1 MAPGDSYFYPGQF
14 VRVRIKGYIR
24 NNAMLIPQRAVQ
36 QGPNGS
42 FVYVI
47 DAEETAQLR
56 PVQASAWRGK
66 DWLIESGLQPG
77 ERVVV
82 EGFFRILPGVKVHA
96 VEQPQQLQESI
107 AAQPSGEPVQQVA
120 P

>member
-1 MAPGDSYFYPGQF
+1 M
-14 VRVRIKGYIR
+14 
-24 NNAMLIPQRAVQ
+24 Q

-77 ERVVV
+77 ERVMV

-96 VEQPQQLQESI
+96 IEQQQQLQESVTVQTYD
-107 AAQPSGEPVQQVA
+107 QPAQQVA